1 MGWPAEL
8 QEAVDCIDV
17 RDSCVRSRSLMV
29 LQAAVAPLGPCAQST
44 CVSPRASS
52 WPALLGPRD
61 PQRAVGMP
69 VSLLCAQHIRIG
81 LCPWTFSSP
90 VATAEFSK
98 FAGILSAAL
107 SLLGFEIAQL
117 EFHHFH

>member
-1 MGWPAEL
+1 MGSRSPEVDGAVMGPAVLLCRWAGRPAEL

-29 LQAAVAPLGPCAQST
+29 LQAAVAPLGPCAQSM

-81 LCPWTFSSP
+81 LCPWKVVRKCGTN
-90 VATAEFSK
+90 T
-98 FAGILSAAL
+98 
-107 SLLGFEIAQL
+107 
-117 EFHHFH
+117 

>member
-44 CVSPRASS
+44 CVSLRASS

-61 PQRAVGMP
+61 PQRAVGICTLKKLP
-69 VSLLCAQHIRIG
+69 GDSDVLLLKGPGTKKA
-81 LCPWTFSSP
+81 P
-90 VATAEFSK
+90 
-98 FAGILSAAL
+98 
-107 SLLGFEIAQL
+107 
-117 EFHHFH
+117 